1 MANKTWLKYE
11 HNNQSIS
18 NGIQYTKGMIHLM
31 QDSTPIKLLAAF
43 SYDEKHKPTERNLYQ
58 NLKMAMGDENII
70 LVETESVN
78 INLQEITETYQDKSF
93 KDLEYMGFLHDN
105 GSLSRAVDA
114 VEEYG
119 KEYDVN
125 NNFFIADTDF
135 LPYVFAVR
143 TIEETYCNNIFEK
156 TFTADQAEMAKKS
169 LERYISEF
177 NIITSNVD
185 LSCSEKCDQISNLA
199 HKELEVFE
207 KNATNTNN
215 ISNMNYQKELTDFYM
230 RGLEDNKFSL
240 DFDSNTIQITSN
252 CQGQYHSIED
262 VLKAYQRNNI
272 FQDCHF
278 EGVNFS
284 NTDLS
289 EAQFSTRLYGCVFR
303 DCNFRNTN
311 LKNAKFSGL
320 IVDCDFTNAKVEN
333 CTFEKVKL
341 TNVLGLNRN
350 AEIEKTNKTQTK
362 TKTEQYNQEKETLLK
377 EIIEKFKEKKSFGPV
392 IDRFERL
399 QNPVTGT
406 KYSGFNRIY
415 LAHQIENAGWKDPR
429 FITFAQAKKLGYY
442 LKPGQHASRVVYKEP
457 KQKVFKLEGEEL
469 KAAQAANKPEEKT
482 VNFFVN
488 KTFLVFNANQF
499 KNFPELEKFTYSTEQ
514 QHEIISN
521 MKANAAKSIKIT
533 ETGVG
538 RAFYSP
544 GKDTITLPLP
554 ATIKNDEAA
563 ARNFFHELAHATGH
577 ESRLNRQLE
586 YHEEEVVAELA
597 SSFLYKEF
605 GFQSS
610 EAGDHYSKEY
620 IRGWAQVEKSLDENP
635 NNLMKYVTLAEQTVA
650 YMKEQY
656 VDRELLLKDQLLEM
670 PQEPAKETKIF
681 TEQIQPV
688 APASIQYSIEPAKEI
703 LIELDSKNGKTFY
716 EADRNVLD
724 YTVAARTKNKLHE
737 PIASFVKDYQPIGLK
752 FRFSAD
758 TGKDPLLYGLCSGN
772 QNVKNTLLQA
782 IQQDIQKAA
791 PTTVRYNQKGLER

>member
-18 NGIQYTKGMIHLM
+18 NGRQYTKGMIHLM

-93 KDLEYMGFLHDN
+93 KDLEDMGFLHDN

-377 EIIEKFKEKKSFGPV
+377 EIIEKIKEKKSFGPV

>member
-1 MANKTWLKYE
+1 MAENKTLEYFDFILPSNYEGMVALLHNEEPFNNEVCLGLKQNVVGNDGYNNADNSLVKLSDNVRIFAFLTPGEFEYSQKEMLDHGDFLEDDYIEYSRLQKGLLANYKQISTAKFKGEPFKE
-11 HNNQSIS
+11 HLYYVLDPGLISRANESSTLGRMGEIVNNQYNTALAKIEQLTVDEREKMVAAAKIFDFAKLQLEAQIVAPSHSVTGRGYYDPAKGIKAQETIS
-18 NGIQYTKGMIHLM
+18 KASMALENIVKELETKAQKQLKNEKQIA
-31 QDSTPIKLLAAF
+31 LLAAA
-43 SYDEKHKPTERNLYQ
+43 DKAL
-58 NLKMAMGDENII
+58 
-70 LVETESVN
+70 ETKSLSFEFDGYIYNRSS
-78 INLQEITETYQDKSF
+78 LRSKSF
-93 KDLEYMGFLHDN
+93 IKGEAL
-105 GSLSRAVDA
+105 
-114 VEEYG
+114 
-119 KEYDVN
+119 KKTVN
-125 NNFFIADTDF
+125 
-135 LPYVFAVR
+135 
-143 TIEETYCNNIFEK
+143 EK
-156 TFTADQAEMAKKS
+156 INQ
-169 LERYISEF
+169 
-177 NIITSNVD
+177 
-185 LSCSEKCDQISNLA
+185 
-199 HKELEVFE
+199 
-207 KNATNTNN
+207 
-215 ISNMNYQKELTDFYM
+215 
-230 RGLEDNKFSL
+230 
-240 DFDSNTIQITSN
+240 
-252 CQGQYHSIED
+252 
-262 VLKAYQRNNI
+262 
-272 FQDCHF
+272 
-278 EGVNFS
+278 
-284 NTDLS
+284 
-289 EAQFSTRLYGCVFR
+289 
-303 DCNFRNTN
+303 
-311 LKNAKFSGL
+311 
-320 IVDCDFTNAKVEN
+320 
-333 CTFEKVKL
+333 
-341 TNVLGLNRN
+341 
-350 AEIEKTNKTQTK
+350 TQ
-362 TKTEQYNQEKETLLK
+362 TKTEQYNQEKEALLK
-377 EIIEKFKEKKSFGPV
+377 EIIEKIKEKKSFGPV

-415 LAHQIENAGWKDPR
+415 LAQQIENAGWKDPR

-482 VNFFVN
+482 INFFVN

-605 GFQSS
+605 GFQNS

-688 APASIQYSIEPAKEI
+688 TPASIQYSIEPAKEI

-772 QNVKNTLLQA
+772 KNVKNTLLQA

>member
-1 MANKTWLKYE
+1 M
-11 HNNQSIS
+11 
-18 NGIQYTKGMIHLM
+18 
-31 QDSTPIKLLAAF
+31 
-43 SYDEKHKPTERNLYQ
+43 
-58 NLKMAMGDENII
+58 
-70 LVETESVN
+70 
-78 INLQEITETYQDKSF
+78 
-93 KDLEYMGFLHDN
+93 
-105 GSLSRAVDA
+105 
-114 VEEYG
+114 
-119 KEYDVN
+119 
-125 NNFFIADTDF
+125 
-135 LPYVFAVR
+135 
-143 TIEETYCNNIFEK
+143 
-156 TFTADQAEMAKKS
+156 
-169 LERYISEF
+169 
-177 NIITSNVD
+177 
-185 LSCSEKCDQISNLA
+185 
-199 HKELEVFE
+199 
-207 KNATNTNN
+207 
-215 ISNMNYQKELTDFYM
+215 
-230 RGLEDNKFSL
+230 
-240 DFDSNTIQITSN
+240 
-252 CQGQYHSIED
+252 
-262 VLKAYQRNNI
+262 
-272 FQDCHF
+272 
-278 EGVNFS
+278 
-284 NTDLS
+284 
-289 EAQFSTRLYGCVFR
+289 
-303 DCNFRNTN
+303 
-311 LKNAKFSGL
+311 
-320 IVDCDFTNAKVEN
+320 
-333 CTFEKVKL
+333 
-341 TNVLGLNRN
+341 
-350 AEIEKTNKTQTK
+350 
-362 TKTEQYNQEKETLLK
+362 
-377 EIIEKFKEKKSFGPV
+377 
-392 IDRFERL
+392 

>member
-1 MANKTWLKYE
+1 MAENKTLEYFDFILPSNYEGMVALLHNEEPFNNEVCLGLKQNVVGNDGYNNADNSLVKLSDNIRIFAFLTPGEFEYSQKEMLDHGDFLEDDYIEYSRLQRGLLANYKQISTAKFKGEPFKE
-11 HNNQSIS
+11 HLYYVLDPGLISRANESSTLGRMGEIVNNQYNTALAKIEQLTVDEREKMVAAAKIFDFAKLQLEAQIVAPSHSVTGRGYYDPAKGIKAQETIS
-18 NGIQYTKGMIHLM
+18 KASMALENIVKELETKAQKQLKNEKQIA
-31 QDSTPIKLLAAF
+31 LLAAA
-43 SYDEKHKPTERNLYQ
+43 DKAL
-58 NLKMAMGDENII
+58 
-70 LVETESVN
+70 ETKSLSFEFDGYIYNRSS
-78 INLQEITETYQDKSF
+78 LRSKSF
-93 KDLEYMGFLHDN
+93 IKGEAL
-105 GSLSRAVDA
+105 
-114 VEEYG
+114 
-119 KEYDVN
+119 KKTVN
-125 NNFFIADTDF
+125 
-135 LPYVFAVR
+135 
-143 TIEETYCNNIFEK
+143 EK
-156 TFTADQAEMAKKS
+156 INQ
-169 LERYISEF
+169 
-177 NIITSNVD
+177 
-185 LSCSEKCDQISNLA
+185 
-199 HKELEVFE
+199 
-207 KNATNTNN
+207 
-215 ISNMNYQKELTDFYM
+215 
-230 RGLEDNKFSL
+230 
-240 DFDSNTIQITSN
+240 
-252 CQGQYHSIED
+252 
-262 VLKAYQRNNI
+262 
-272 FQDCHF
+272 
-278 EGVNFS
+278 
-284 NTDLS
+284 
-289 EAQFSTRLYGCVFR
+289 
-303 DCNFRNTN
+303 
-311 LKNAKFSGL
+311 
-320 IVDCDFTNAKVEN
+320 
-333 CTFEKVKL
+333 
-341 TNVLGLNRN
+341 
-350 AEIEKTNKTQTK
+350 TQ
-362 TKTEQYNQEKETLLK
+362 
-377 EIIEKFKEKKSFGPV
+377 
-392 IDRFERL
+392 
-399 QNPVTGT
+399 
-406 KYSGFNRIY
+406 
-415 LAHQIENAGWKDPR
+415 
-429 FITFAQAKKLGYY
+429 Y

-656 VDRELLLKDQLLEM
+656 VDRELLLKDQLLEI

-703 LIELDSKNGKTFY
+703 LVELDSKNGKTFY

>member
-252 CQGQYHSIED
+252 CQGQYH
-262 VLKAYQRNNI
+262 
-272 FQDCHF
+272 
-278 EGVNFS
+278 
-284 NTDLS
+284 
-289 EAQFSTRLYGCVFR
+289 
-303 DCNFRNTN
+303 
-311 LKNAKFSGL
+311 
-320 IVDCDFTNAKVEN
+320 
-333 CTFEKVKL
+333 
-341 TNVLGLNRN
+341 
-350 AEIEKTNKTQTK
+350 
-362 TKTEQYNQEKETLLK
+362 
-377 EIIEKFKEKKSFGPV
+377 
-392 IDRFERL
+392 
-399 QNPVTGT
+399 
-406 KYSGFNRIY
+406 
-415 LAHQIENAGWKDPR
+415 
-429 FITFAQAKKLGYY
+429 
-442 LKPGQHASRVVYKEP
+442 
-457 KQKVFKLEGEEL
+457 
-469 KAAQAANKPEEKT
+469 
-482 VNFFVN
+482 
-488 KTFLVFNANQF
+488 
-499 KNFPELEKFTYSTEQ
+499 
-514 QHEIISN
+514 
-521 MKANAAKSIKIT
+521 
-533 ETGVG
+533 
-538 RAFYSP
+538 
-544 GKDTITLPLP
+544 
-554 ATIKNDEAA
+554 
-563 ARNFFHELAHATGH
+563 
-577 ESRLNRQLE
+577 
-586 YHEEEVVAELA
+586 
-597 SSFLYKEF
+597 
-605 GFQSS
+605 
-610 EAGDHYSKEY
+610 
-620 IRGWAQVEKSLDENP
+620 
-635 NNLMKYVTLAEQTVA
+635 
-650 YMKEQY
+650 
-656 VDRELLLKDQLLEM
+656 
-670 PQEPAKETKIF
+670 
-681 TEQIQPV
+681 
-688 APASIQYSIEPAKEI
+688 
-703 LIELDSKNGKTFY
+703 
-716 EADRNVLD
+716 
-724 YTVAARTKNKLHE
+724 
-737 PIASFVKDYQPIGLK
+737 
-752 FRFSAD
+752 
-758 TGKDPLLYGLCSGN
+758 
-772 QNVKNTLLQA
+772 
-782 IQQDIQKAA
+782 
-791 PTTVRYNQKGLER
+791 